1 MAKVGDQVQVSSPRV
16 GQVPRE
22 GIVTDVTGAMLRVK
36 WSTGEES
43 TLVPGAGSTF
53 VIPKVRTISS
63 TATGTKAAKA
73 PAKKKTPARGSSL

>member
-16 GQVPRE
+16 GQLPRE
-22 GIVTDVTGAMLRVK
+22 GIVTGVTGAMFRVR

-53 VIPKVRTISS
+53 VKPKVRSVSGI
-63 TATGTKAAKA
+63 TKAAKA
-73 PAKKKTPARGSSL
+73 PARTKTPRRGSSR